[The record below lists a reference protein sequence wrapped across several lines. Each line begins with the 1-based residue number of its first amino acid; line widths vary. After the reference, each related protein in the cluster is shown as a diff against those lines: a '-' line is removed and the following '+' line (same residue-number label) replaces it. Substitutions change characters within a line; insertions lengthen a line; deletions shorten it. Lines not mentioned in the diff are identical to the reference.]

1 MQQRNAADTRS
12 RALEHLIL
20 LLLGAED
27 QKISILHL
35 EKEAF
40 FIWNFHP
47 DIKKFMRFISHYRGP
62 YSEEIE
68 QIIRNPFYLINC
80 WTYIP
85 PARYDTLTG
94 GYVELTPQGRSE
106 YKRLYAASSAN
117 PQMGPILAAMKMVRE
132 LYDKLSPE
140 ELLLLIYDTYPEYQ
154 KKSNVFDGIQ
164 KSKKKLADNLVKK
177 GYIDAERYE
186 DLMASN

>member
-1 MQQRNAADTRS
+1 MPQIEAMDTKS

-68 QIIRNPFYLINC
+68 QIIRNPFYLVDC

-94 GYVELTPQGRSE
+94 GFVELTRHGKNE
-106 YKRLYAASSAN
+106 YQRLYIASSAN

-132 LYDKLSPE
+132 LYDKLTPE

-154 KKSNVFDGIQ
+154 KKSNVFDDIQ
-164 KSKKKLADNLVKK
+164 KSKKRLAENLVKK
-177 GYIDAERYE
+177 GYIDEERYE

>member
-1 MQQRNAADTRS
+1 M
-12 RALEHLIL
+12 
-20 LLLGAED
+20 
-27 QKISILHL
+27 K
-35 EKEAF
+35 
-40 FIWNFHP
+40 
-47 DIKKFMRFISHYRGP
+47 FISHNRGP

-68 QIIRNPFYLINC
+68 QIIRNPFNLINC

-106 YKRLYAASSAN
+106 YRRLYAASSAN

-132 LYDKLSPE
+132 LYDKLTPE

-164 KSKKKLADNLVKK
+164 KSKKRLADNLVKK
-177 GYIDAERYE
+177 GFINENRYS
-186 DLMASN
+186 DLVASN

>member
-1 MQQRNAADTRS
+1 MQQRNTMDTRS
-12 RALEHLIL
+12 RALELLIL
-20 LLLGAED
+20 LLLGAND

-40 FIWNFHP
+40 FLWNFHP
-47 DIKKFMRFISHYRGP
+47 DIKKFMGFISHYRGP

-68 QIIRNPFYLINC
+68 QIIKNPFNLINC
-80 WTYIP
+80 WMYIP
-85 PARYDTLTG
+85 PTRYDTLSG
-94 GYVELTPQGRSE
+94 GYVELTPHGRRE
-106 YKRLYAASSAN
+106 YQRLYAASSVN

-132 LYDKLSPE
+132 LYDKLSLD

-154 KKSNVFDGIQ
+154 KKSNVFDDIQ
-164 KSKKKLADNLVKK
+164 KSKKRLAGNLVKK
-177 GYIDAERYE
+177 GYIDEDRYE

>member
-1 MQQRNAADTRS
+1 MQQINATETRS

-20 LLLGAED
+20 LLLGAHD
-27 QKISILHL
+27 QRISILHL

-40 FIWNFHP
+40 FLWNFHP
-47 DIKKFMRFISHYRGP
+47 DIKKFMKFISHYRGP

-68 QIIRNPFYLINC
+68 QIIRNPFNLINC

-94 GYVELTPQGRSE
+94 GYVELTSHGRSE
-106 YKRLYAASSAN
+106 YRRLHSASSAN

-132 LYDKLSPE
+132 LYDKLTPE

-164 KSKKKLADNLVKK
+164 KSKKRLADNLVKK
-177 GYIDAERYE
+177 GFIDEDRYE

>member
-1 MQQRNAADTRS
+1 MQQRHIMDNRS
-12 RALEHLIL
+12 KALEHLIL
-20 LLLGAED
+20 LLLGAQA
-27 QKISILHL
+27 QKISMLHL

-47 DIKKFMRFISHYRGP
+47 DFKKFMKFISHYRGP

-68 QIIRNPFYLINC
+68 EIIKNPFYLTNC
-80 WTYIP
+80 WIYIP
-85 PARYDTLTG
+85 PTRYDTLTG
-94 GYVELTPQGRSE
+94 GFVELTPRGINE
-106 YKRLYAASSAN
+106 YQRLYEKSSEN

-132 LYDKLSPE
+132 LYDRLTPE

-164 KSKKKLADNLVKK
+164 KSKKRLADNLVKK
-177 GYIDAERYE
+177 GYIDEDRYK
-186 DLMASN
+186 DLMTGN

>member
-1 MQQRNAADTRS
+1 MQQRHVMDTRS

-20 LLLGAED
+20 LLLGTQD

-68 QIIRNPFYLINC
+68 EIIKNPFYRDNC
-80 WTYIP
+80 WIYIP

-94 GYVELTPQGRSE
+94 GFVELTPHGINE
-106 YKRLYAASSAN
+106 YQRLYEKSSEN
-117 PQMGPILAAMKMVRE
+117 PRWDQ
-132 LYDKLSPE
+132 
-140 ELLLLIYDTYPEYQ
+140 
-154 KKSNVFDGIQ
+154 F
-164 KSKKKLADNLVKK
+164 
-177 GYIDAERYE
+177 
-186 DLMASN
+186 